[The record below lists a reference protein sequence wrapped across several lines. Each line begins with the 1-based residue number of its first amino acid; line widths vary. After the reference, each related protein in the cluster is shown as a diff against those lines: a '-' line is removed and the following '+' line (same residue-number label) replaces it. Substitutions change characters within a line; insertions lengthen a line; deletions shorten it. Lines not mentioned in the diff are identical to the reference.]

1 MHCKCSINVVYDN
14 GDYFLKDE
22 MQIWDPMQCSPLALD
37 SSTEGPLERER
48 CFQLGLL
55 QRIQAIGSVKR
66 YKNNLQSI

>member
-1 MHCKCSINVVYDN
+1 MYDN
-14 GDYFLKDE
+14 GDYFLKDD
-22 MQIWDPMQCSPLALD
+22 MQIWDPMECSPLALD
-37 SSTEGPLERER
+37 RSAEGPLEREK